1 MQSQTPVTVPSAAVP
16 STVPSVRRLAAA
28 GAVAAALALAAAGP
42 AAAHISVNPGE
53 AEQGGYTTIDVKVP
67 NERDN
72 ASTVK
77 VEVTFPA
84 DHPLA
89 SVMPQPV
96 PGWKVKVTKT
106 EPAEPVEAHGRKL
119 TEVPSRITWTE
130 TGGGIEPGTFQ
141 QFPVSV
147 GKLPEDTDRLVLK
160 AVQTY
165 SNDEVVR
172 WIEEPP
178 AEGEGGE
185 EPEHPAPVLN
195 LVPPTEG
202 GHGGDADAGDEPGTG
217 RAADGTTTETT
228 AQGEASGASDSSD
241 TTARV
246 LAVTGIAVGAAG
258 VAFGVLAGRRRTTS

>member
-1 MQSQTPVTVPSAAVP
+1 MQSTTPSAVP
-16 STVPSVRRLAAA
+16 STARSAVPSVRRLAAA

-42 AAAHISVNPGE
+42 AAAHVSVNPDE

-77 VEVTFPA
+77 VELTFPA

-96 PGWKVKVTKT
+96 PGWDVKVTKT
-106 EPAEPVEAHGRKL
+106 KPAEPVEAHGRKL
-119 TEVPSRITWTE
+119 TEVPSKVTWTE

-147 GKLPEDTDRLVLK
+147 GQLPEDTDRLVLK

-178 AEGEGGE
+178 AEGGE

-195 LVPPTEG
+195 LVPPAEG
-202 GHGGDADAGDEPGTG
+202 GDGHGGTDTDAESGAESGADADQAGAGTTARNEAG
-217 RAADGTTTETT
+217 GAADT
-228 AQGEASGASDSSD
+228 SD

-246 LAVTGIAVGAAG
+246 LAATGIVLGAGGIAY
-258 VAFGVLAGRRRTTS
+258 GVLAGRRRTS

>member
-1 MQSQTPVTVPSAAVP
+1 MQSQTPPAVP
-16 STVPSVRRLAAA
+16 PAVPSVRRLAAA
-28 GAVAAALALAAAGP
+28 GAVAAALALALAGP

-67 NERDN
+67 NERDD

-77 VEVTFPA
+77 VELTFPA

-96 PGWKVKVTKT
+96 PGWEVEVTRT
-106 EPAEPVEAHGRKL
+106 RPDEPVEAHGRKL
-119 TEVPSRITWTE
+119 TEIPSKIAWTG

-147 GKLPEDTDRLVLK
+147 GKLPEDADRLVLK

-165 SNDEVVR
+165 GDEEVVR

-178 AEGEGGE
+178 AEGGE

-195 LVPPTEG
+195 LVPPAED
-202 GHGGDADAGDEPGTG
+202 GHGGTEAGAGRAAAGTTTDTTARGEAG
-217 RAADGTTTETT
+217 RAAD
-228 AQGEASGASDSSD
+228 AAD

-258 VAFGVLAGRRRTTS
+258 VAFGVLAGRRRTP

>member
-1 MQSQTPVTVPSAAVP
+1 MQSQTPVTKPSTVPFAVP
-16 STVPSVRRLAAA
+16 FAVPSVRRLAAA

-67 NERDN
+67 NERDD

-96 PGWKVKVTKT
+96 PGWEVKVTKA

-119 TEVPSRITWTE
+119 TEVPSKITWTE

-165 SNDEVVR
+165 GNDEVVR

-195 LVPPTEG
+195 LVPPSGG
-202 GHGGDADAGDEPGTG
+202 GHGGDTDAGGETGTDQA
-217 RAADGTTTETT
+217 AADTETA
-228 AQGEASGASDSSD
+228 AQGEAGGAADASD

-258 VAFGVLAGRRRTTS
+258 VAFGVLAGRRRTS